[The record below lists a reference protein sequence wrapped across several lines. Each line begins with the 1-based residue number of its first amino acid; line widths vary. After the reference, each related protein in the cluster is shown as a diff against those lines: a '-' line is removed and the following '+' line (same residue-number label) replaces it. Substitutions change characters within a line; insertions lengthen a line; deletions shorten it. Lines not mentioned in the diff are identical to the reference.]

1 MFFESSVQ
9 PSYIFHLSHFDFSTE
24 TSLGVGGIFVS
35 IKWVIGASGM
45 SKKNVD
51 TSKSIWKALALAF
64 GARFNSFLAVALKA
78 PVKTTGEY
86 QNGQ

>member
-1 MFFESSVQ
+1 
-9 PSYIFHLSHFDFSTE
+9 
-24 TSLGVGGIFVS
+24 
-35 IKWVIGASGM
+35 M